1 MRLESDNRQNLA
13 QSGTFASK
21 NFRSAWPY
29 SHISNLINFFA
40 ILLYLP
46 TSRASPKSDVKT
58 YLADIIPKIQRFS
71 KQLDNLT
78 LLTNQHWV
86 VIDGILEG
94 KSVYIFRPNGEL
106 LISTNG
112 EVEKA
117 RWELLGQNSILVDMK
132 HKSYL
137 FKHGFFDENVLAL
150 KIDGREEYA
159 FLLNENR
166 YSGELNTS
174 EHVIDY
180 LSSSYL
186 STDAKRLLISR
197 DDNEST
203 NTAAP
208 EAVNNISTDYE
219 VNAFDEYMESVVEK
233 GLKKYDYIFLAVV
246 IIAIAYAILIKM

>member
-1 MRLESDNRQNLA
+1 M
-13 QSGTFASK
+13 
-21 NFRSAWPY
+21 
-29 SHISNLINFFA
+29 
-40 ILLYLP
+40 
-46 TSRASPKSDVKT
+46 KT

-150 KIDGREEYA
+150 KLDGKDESSL
-159 FLLNENR
+159 LLNETRYPGEINR
-166 YSGELNTS
+166 LEN
-174 EHVIDY
+174 VVDY
-180 LSSSYL
+180 LVRTYL
-186 STDAKRLLISR
+186 TPTIRQ
-197 DDNEST
+197 
-203 NTAAP
+203 
-208 EAVNNISTDYE
+208 AVNSIEIDRKQVSPSKPSIQPITWTSYNCKQGNLE
-219 VNAFDEYMESVVEK
+219 VQTPKGAAAVSVGYKVRLNGQPAPDGKYTAGFWVLKIEK
-233 GLKKYDYIFLAVV
+233 GIVV
-246 IIAIAYAILIKM
+246 DVALF

>member
-1 MRLESDNRQNLA
+1 M
-13 QSGTFASK
+13 
-21 NFRSAWPY
+21 
-29 SHISNLINFFA
+29 
-40 ILLYLP
+40 
-46 TSRASPKSDVKT
+46 KT

-150 KIDGREEYA
+150 KIDGRDEYA

-166 YSGELNTS
+166 YSGELNS
-174 EHVIDY
+174 VEQVVDFLASLY
-180 LSSSYL
+180 LSPDKQEL
-186 STDAKRLLISR
+186 QVPVEPKTKAK
-197 DDNEST
+197 
-203 NTAAP
+203 A
-208 EAVNNISTDYE
+208 EAVIEDIVYPEKQWVTFNCKLGHLEIETLW
-219 VNAFDEYMESVVEK
+219 DETTIWAGYQVKLNGQIAPDGKYRIGFLSYVRVKNGLVE
-233 GLKKYDYIFLAVV
+233 GVTMI
-246 IIAIAYAILIKM
+246 

>member
-1 MRLESDNRQNLA
+1 M
-13 QSGTFASK
+13 
-21 NFRSAWPY
+21 
-29 SHISNLINFFA
+29 
-40 ILLYLP
+40 
-46 TSRASPKSDVKT
+46 KT

-112 EVEKA
+112 EVERA

-166 YSGELNTS
+166 YSGELNS
-174 EHVIDY
+174 VEQVVDF

-186 STDAKRLLISR
+186 SRDAKKSLGQEEEPITVTMIQPEPTRAIELLGVSPHKIWARYSSNLGEVEFEIHENNTFPGKGDRAAKNGKVAPGGRYKISPLVHI
-197 DDNEST
+197 DVSNG
-203 NTAAP
+203 
-208 EAVNNISTDYE
+208 AVSNVIT
-219 VNAFDEYMESVVEK
+219 F
-233 GLKKYDYIFLAVV
+233 LK
-246 IIAIAYAILIKM
+246 